1 VWYFFGRPTVK
12 IYVTGFGFNKE
23 RAAVKTR
30 PRKGKTLDF
39 NSALPSCLTG
49 KLALVWPG
57 IGALREYKSTFLA

>member
-1 VWYFFGRPTVK
+1 MLNKPGVTCDIFLADPQSKSTF
-12 IYVTGFGFNKE
+12 TGFGFNKE

-49 KLALVWPG
+49 KLALV
-57 IGALREYKSTFLA
+57 